1 MLEFAPNTNT
11 LEYQD
16 GAYLCNGTK
25 RVEAP
30 LNLETLEE
38 AVRQCPKLQVVS
50 LYDAP
55 FGDQCFPLLAQIPRL
70 NMLALLRGRQIT
82 GHGLELLKDL
92 PLKDLFLQRTALDDE
107 GLAQAA
113 RIGKLENLYI
123 AACRHVTPQGLL
135 AIAWRDKLRVSDTDN
150 QDEEG
155 LAGLFTETERK
166 AYEDAR
172 TYKTMKNRIPLDSPE
187 LQEPVRALQ
196 EFFHDM
202 TRWERMAEEKDKGNR
217 AGTPRRERTAG
228 EKDQGNRGDT
238 PRRERTAEEKDQSN
252 RGDTPRRERTAG
264 EKDQDVQADIDG
276 LFARRVSWTPR
287 PGWRPVHLFWKRGGT
302 YTNYRLVAGER
313 VTKSKFWIY
322 AEADIFY
329 YRYLMRLI
337 DGSWMIDNA
346 QWCQAGRWSF
356 CGL

>member
-1 MLEFAPNTNT
+1 MLEFAPNTNM

-38 AVRQCPKLQVVS
+38 AVRQCPKLQAVS

-70 NMLALLRGRQIT
+70 NMLALLRSRQIT

-187 LQEPVRALQ
+187 LQEPVHALQ

-202 TRWERMAEEKDKGNR
+202 TRWERMAEEKD
-217 AGTPRRERTAG
+217 
-228 EKDQGNRGDT
+228 QGN
-238 PRRERTAEEKDQSN
+238 
-252 RGDTPRRERTAG
+252 
-264 EKDQDVQADIDG
+264 QADIDG

-337 DGSWMIDNA
+337 DGNWMIDNA

>member
-1 MLEFAPNTNT
+1 MLEFAPNTNM

-55 FGDQCFPLLAQIPRL
+55 FGDQCFPLLAQIPKL
-70 NMLALLRGRQIT
+70 NMLALLRGREIN

-202 TRWERMAEEKDKGNR
+202 TRWERMAEEKD
-217 AGTPRRERTAG
+217 
-228 EKDQGNRGDT
+228 QGN
-238 PRRERTAEEKDQSN
+238 
-252 RGDTPRRERTAG
+252 
-264 EKDQDVQADIDG
+264 QADIDV

-287 PGWRPVHLFWKRGGT
+287 PGWRPVNLFWKRGGT

>member
-1 MLEFAPNTNT
+1 MLEFAPNTNM

-38 AVRQCPKLQVVS
+38 AVRQCPKLQAVS

-55 FGDQCFPLLAQIPRL
+55 FGDQCFPLLAQISKL
-70 NMLALLRGRQIT
+70 NMLALLRGREIT

-92 PLKDLFLQRTALDDE
+92 PLKVLFLQRTALDDE

-113 RIGKLENLYI
+113 RIEKLENLYI
-123 AACRHVTPQGLL
+123 AACHHVTPQGLL
-135 AIAWRDKLRVSDTDN
+135 AIAWRDKLRVSDTDR

-172 TYKTMKNRIPLDSPE
+172 AYKTMKNRIPLDSPE

-202 TRWERMAEEKDKGNR
+202 TRWERTAEER
-217 AGTPRRERTAG
+217 
-228 EKDQGNRGDT
+228 DQGNRGDT
-238 PRRERTAEEKDQSN
+238 PRREQ
-252 RGDTPRRERTAG
+252 TAG
-264 EKDQDVQADIDG
+264 ESQGVQADIDG
-276 LFARRVSWTPR
+276 LFARRVSWMPR

>member
-1 MLEFAPNTNT
+1 MLEFAPNTNM

-38 AVRQCPKLQVVS
+38 AVRQCPKLQAVS

-70 NMLALLRGRQIT
+70 NMLALLRSRQIT

-187 LQEPVRALQ
+187 LQEPVHALQ

-202 TRWERMAEEKDKGNR
+202 TRWERTAEER
-217 AGTPRRERTAG
+217 
-228 EKDQGNRGDT
+228 DQGNRGDT
-238 PRRERTAEEKDQSN
+238 PRREQ
-252 RGDTPRRERTAG
+252 TAG
-264 EKDQDVQADIDG
+264 ESQGVQADIDG

-287 PGWRPVHLFWKRGGT
+287 PGWRPVNLFWKRGGT

>member
-1 MLEFAPNTNT
+1 MLEFAPNTNM

-38 AVRQCPKLQVVS
+38 AVRQCPKLQAVS

-55 FGDQCFPLLAQIPRL
+55 FGDRCFPLLAQIPRL
-70 NMLALLRGRQIT
+70 NMLALLRSRQIT

-196 EFFHDM
+196 EFFHDI
-202 TRWERMAEEKDKGNR
+202 TRWERTAE
-217 AGTPRRERTAG
+217 

-252 RGDTPRRERTAG
+252 RGDTPRREQTAG
-264 EKDQDVQADIDG
+264 ESQGVQADIDV

-287 PGWRPVHLFWKRGGT
+287 PGWRPVNLFWKRGGT

>member
-1 MLEFAPNTNT
+1 MLEFAPNTNM

-38 AVRQCPKLQVVS
+38 AVRQCPKLQAVS

-55 FGDQCFPLLAQIPRL
+55 FGDQCFPLLAQIPKL
-70 NMLALLRGRQIT
+70 NMLALLRGREIT
-82 GHGLELLKDL
+82 GHGLELLKDF

-172 TYKTMKNRIPLDSPE
+172 AYKAMKNRIPLDSPE

-202 TRWERMAEEKDKGNR
+202 TRWERMAEEKD
-217 AGTPRRERTAG
+217 
-228 EKDQGNRGDT
+228 QGN
-238 PRRERTAEEKDQSN
+238 
-252 RGDTPRRERTAG
+252 
-264 EKDQDVQADIDG
+264 QADIDV

-287 PGWRPVHLFWKRGGT
+287 PGWRPVNLFWKRGGT

-322 AEADIFY
+322 TEADIFY

-337 DGSWMIDNA
+337 DGNWMIDNA

>member
-1 MLEFAPNTNT
+1 MLEFAPNTNM

-38 AVRQCPKLQVVS
+38 AVRQCPKLQAVS

-70 NMLALLRGRQIT
+70 NMLALLRSRQIT

-123 AACRHVTPQGLL
+123 AACHHVTSQGLL

-187 LQEPVRALQ
+187 LQEPVHALQ

-202 TRWERMAEEKDKGNR
+202 TRWERMAEEKD
-217 AGTPRRERTAG
+217 
-228 EKDQGNRGDT
+228 QGN
-238 PRRERTAEEKDQSN
+238 
-252 RGDTPRRERTAG
+252 
-264 EKDQDVQADIDG
+264 QADIDV

-287 PGWRPVHLFWKRGGT
+287 PGWRPVNLFWKRGGT

>member
-1 MLEFAPNTNT
+1 MLEFAPNTNM
-11 LEYQD
+11 LEYRD

-55 FGDQCFPLLAQIPRL
+55 FGDRCFPLLAQIPRL
-70 NMLALLRGRQIT
+70 NMLALLRGREIT

-92 PLKDLFLQRTALDDE
+92 PLKVLFLQRTALDDE

-113 RIGKLENLYI
+113 RIEKLENLYI
-123 AACRHVTPQGLL
+123 AACHHVTPQGLL
-135 AIAWRDKLRVSDTDN
+135 AIAWRDRLRVSDTDN

-172 TYKTMKNRIPLDSPE
+172 AYKAMKNRIPLDSPE

-202 TRWERMAEEKDKGNR
+202 TRWERMAEEKD
-217 AGTPRRERTAG
+217 
-228 EKDQGNRGDT
+228 QGN
-238 PRRERTAEEKDQSN
+238 
-252 RGDTPRRERTAG
+252 
-264 EKDQDVQADIDG
+264 QADIDV

-287 PGWRPVHLFWKRGGT
+287 PGWRPVNLFWKRGGT

-322 AEADIFY
+322 TEADIFY

>member
-38 AVRQCPKLQVVS
+38 AVRQCPKLQAVS

-202 TRWERMAEEKDKGNR
+202 TRWERTAEEKDQGNR
-217 AGTPRRERTAG
+217 GDTTRRERTAG
-228 EKDQGNRGDT
+228 EKGQGNRGDT
-238 PRRERTAEEKDQSN
+238 PRREQ
-252 RGDTPRRERTAG
+252 TAG
-264 EKDQDVQADIDG
+264 ESQGVQADIDG

>member
-1 MLEFAPNTNT
+1 MILEFAPNTYL
-11 LEYQD
+11 LEYQN

-30 LNLETLEE
+30 LNLETLEQ
-38 AVRQCPKLQVVS
+38 AVRQCPRIQSVS
-50 LYDAP
+50 LDSVP
-55 FGDQCFPLLAQIPRL
+55 FDDRCFPVLAQIPKL
-70 NMLALLRGRQIT
+70 NMLALMRGRQIT

-113 RIGKLENLYI
+113 QIRKLENIYI
-123 AACRHVTPQGLL
+123 AACHHVTPEGLL
-135 AIAWRDKLRVSDTDN
+135 AIFWRDKLRVSDTDN

-187 LQEPVRALQ
+187 LQEPVHALQ

-202 TRWERMAEEKDKGNR
+202 TRWERMAEEKD
-217 AGTPRRERTAG
+217 
-228 EKDQGNRGDT
+228 QGN
-238 PRRERTAEEKDQSN
+238 
-252 RGDTPRRERTAG
+252 
-264 EKDQDVQADIDG
+264 QADIDV

-287 PGWRPVHLFWKRGGT
+287 PGWRPVNLFWKRGGT

>member
-1 MLEFAPNTNT
+1 MLEFAPNTNM
-11 LEYQD
+11 LEYRD

-38 AVRQCPKLQVVS
+38 AVRQCPKLQAVS

-55 FGDQCFPLLAQIPRL
+55 FGDRCFPLLAQIPRL
-70 NMLALLRGRQIT
+70 NMLALLRGREIT

-92 PLKDLFLQRTALDDE
+92 PLKVLFLQRTALDDE

-113 RIGKLENLYI
+113 RIEKLENLYI
-123 AACRHVTPQGLL
+123 AACHHVTPQGLL
-135 AIAWRDKLRVSDTDN
+135 AIAWRDKLRVSDTDR

-202 TRWERMAEEKDKGNR
+202 TRWER
-217 AGTPRRERTAG
+217 
-228 EKDQGNRGDT
+228 
-238 PRRERTAEEKDQSN
+238 TAEEKDQSN
-252 RGDTPRRERTAG
+252 RGDTPRREQTAG
-264 EKDQDVQADIDG
+264 ESQGVQADIDG

-287 PGWRPVHLFWKRGGT
+287 PGWRPVNLFWKRGGT

>member
-1 MLEFAPNTNT
+1 MLEFAPNTNM

-38 AVRQCPKLQVVS
+38 AVRQCPKLQAVS

-55 FGDQCFPLLAQIPRL
+55 FGDQCFPLLAQIPKL
-70 NMLALLRGRQIT
+70 NMLALLRGREIN

-187 LQEPVRALQ
+187 LQEPVHALQ

-202 TRWERMAEEKDKGNR
+202 TRWERMAEEKD
-217 AGTPRRERTAG
+217 
-228 EKDQGNRGDT
+228 QGN
-238 PRRERTAEEKDQSN
+238 
-252 RGDTPRRERTAG
+252 
-264 EKDQDVQADIDG
+264 QADIDV

-287 PGWRPVHLFWKRGGT
+287 PGWRPVNLFWKRGGT

>member
-1 MLEFAPNTNT
+1 MLEFAPNTNM

-38 AVRQCPKLQVVS
+38 AVRQCPKLQAVS

-55 FGDQCFPLLAQIPRL
+55 FGDQCFPLLAQIPKL
-70 NMLALLRGRQIT
+70 NMLALLRGREIT

-172 TYKTMKNRIPLDSPE
+172 TYKTMKNKIPLDSPE
-187 LQEPVRALQ
+187 LQEPVHALQ

-202 TRWERMAEEKDKGNR
+202 TRWERMAEEKD
-217 AGTPRRERTAG
+217 
-228 EKDQGNRGDT
+228 QGN
-238 PRRERTAEEKDQSN
+238 
-252 RGDTPRRERTAG
+252 
-264 EKDQDVQADIDG
+264 QADIDV

-287 PGWRPVHLFWKRGGT
+287 PGWRPVNLFWKRGGT

-337 DGSWMIDNA
+337 DGNWMIDNA

>member
-1 MLEFAPNTNT
+1 MLEFAPNTDM

-55 FGDQCFPLLAQIPRL
+55 FGDRCFPLLAQIPRL
-70 NMLALLRGRQIT
+70 NMLALLRGREIT

-113 RIGKLENLYI
+113 RIEKLENLYI
-123 AACRHVTPQGLL
+123 AACHHVTPQGLL
-135 AIAWRDKLRVSDTDN
+135 AIAWRDKLRVSDTDS

-172 TYKTMKNRIPLDSPE
+172 AYKTMKNRIPLDSPE

-196 EFFHDM
+196 EFFYDM
-202 TRWERMAEEKDKGNR
+202 TRWERMAEEKDQDNR
-217 AGTPRRERTAG
+217 TGLTRRERTAG
-228 EKDQGNRGDT
+228 EGQG
-238 PRRERTAEEKDQSN
+238 
-252 RGDTPRRERTAG
+252 
-264 EKDQDVQADIDG
+264 VQADIDG

-287 PGWRPVHLFWKRGGT
+287 PGWRPVDLFWKRGGT
-302 YTNYRLVAGER
+302 YTNYRLVTGER

-337 DGSWMIDNA
+337 DGNWMIDNA

>member
-1 MLEFAPNTNT
+1 MLEFAPNTDM

-38 AVRQCPKLQVVS
+38 AVRQCPKLQAVS

-55 FGDQCFPLLAQIPRL
+55 FGDRCFPLLAQIPRL
-70 NMLALLRGRQIT
+70 NMLALLRGREIT

-187 LQEPVRALQ
+187 LQEPVHALQ

-202 TRWERMAEEKDKGNR
+202 TRWERMAEEKD
-217 AGTPRRERTAG
+217 
-228 EKDQGNRGDT
+228 QGN
-238 PRRERTAEEKDQSN
+238 
-252 RGDTPRRERTAG
+252 
-264 EKDQDVQADIDG
+264 QADIDV

-287 PGWRPVHLFWKRGGT
+287 PGWRPVNLFWKRGGT

>member
-1 MLEFAPNTNT
+1 MLEFAPNTNM

-38 AVRQCPKLQVVS
+38 AVRQCPKLQAVS

-55 FGDQCFPLLAQIPRL
+55 FGDQCFPLLAQIPKL
-70 NMLALLRGRQIT
+70 NMLALLRGREIT

-187 LQEPVRALQ
+187 MQEPVHALQ

-202 TRWERMAEEKDKGNR
+202 TRWERMAEEKD
-217 AGTPRRERTAG
+217 
-228 EKDQGNRGDT
+228 QGN
-238 PRRERTAEEKDQSN
+238 
-252 RGDTPRRERTAG
+252 
-264 EKDQDVQADIDG
+264 QADIDV

-287 PGWRPVHLFWKRGGT
+287 PGWRPVNLFWKRGGT

>member
-1 MLEFAPNTNT
+1 MLEFAPNTNM

-38 AVRQCPKLQVVS
+38 AVRQCPKLQAVS

-55 FGDQCFPLLAQIPRL
+55 FGDQCFPLLAQIPKL
-70 NMLALLRGRQIT
+70 NMLALLRGREIN

-172 TYKTMKNRIPLDSPE
+172 TYKTMKNKIPLDSPE
-187 LQEPVRALQ
+187 LQEPVHALQ

-202 TRWERMAEEKDKGNR
+202 TRWERMAEEKD
-217 AGTPRRERTAG
+217 
-228 EKDQGNRGDT
+228 QGN
-238 PRRERTAEEKDQSN
+238 
-252 RGDTPRRERTAG
+252 
-264 EKDQDVQADIDG
+264 QADIDV

-287 PGWRPVHLFWKRGGT
+287 PGWRPVNLFWKRGGT
-302 YTNYRLVAGER
+302 YTNYRLVAGEQ

>member
-1 MLEFAPNTNT
+1 MLEFAPNTNM

-38 AVRQCPKLQVVS
+38 AVRQCPKLQAVS

-70 NMLALLRGRQIT
+70 NMLALLRSRQIT

-187 LQEPVRALQ
+187 LQEPVHALQ

-202 TRWERMAEEKDKGNR
+202 TRWERTAE
-217 AGTPRRERTAG
+217 

-238 PRRERTAEEKDQSN
+238 PRREQ
-252 RGDTPRRERTAG
+252 TAG
-264 EKDQDVQADIDG
+264 ESQGVQADIDG

-287 PGWRPVHLFWKRGGT
+287 PGWRPVNLFWKRGGT

>member
-1 MLEFAPNTNT
+1 MLEFAPNTNM
-11 LEYQD
+11 LEYRD

-38 AVRQCPKLQVVS
+38 AVRQCPKLQAVS

-70 NMLALLRGRQIT
+70 NMLALLRGREIT

-187 LQEPVRALQ
+187 LQEPVHALQ

-202 TRWERMAEEKDKGNR
+202 TRWERMAEEKD
-217 AGTPRRERTAG
+217 
-228 EKDQGNRGDT
+228 QGN
-238 PRRERTAEEKDQSN
+238 
-252 RGDTPRRERTAG
+252 
-264 EKDQDVQADIDG
+264 QADIDV

-287 PGWRPVHLFWKRGGT
+287 PGWRPVNLFWKRGGT

>member
-1 MLEFAPNTNT
+1 MLEFAPNTDM

-38 AVRQCPKLQVVS
+38 AVRQCPKLQAVS

-55 FGDQCFPLLAQIPRL
+55 FGDQCFPLLAQIPKL
-70 NMLALLRGRQIT
+70 NMLALLRGREIT

-113 RIGKLENLYI
+113 RIEKLENLYI
-123 AACRHVTPQGLL
+123 AACHHVTPQGLL
-135 AIAWRDKLRVSDTDN
+135 AIAWRDKLRVSDTDS

-172 TYKTMKNRIPLDSPE
+172 AYKTMKNRIPLDSPE

-202 TRWERMAEEKDKGNR
+202 TRWERMAEEKNQDNR
-217 AGTPRRERTAG
+217 MGTTRRERTAG
-228 EKDQGNRGDT
+228 EGQG
-238 PRRERTAEEKDQSN
+238 
-252 RGDTPRRERTAG
+252 
-264 EKDQDVQADIDG
+264 VQADIDG

-287 PGWRPVHLFWKRGGT
+287 PGWRPVDLFWKRGGT

-337 DGSWMIDNA
+337 DGNWMIDNA

>member
-1 MLEFAPNTNT
+1 MLEFAPNTNM

-38 AVRQCPKLQVVS
+38 AVRQCPKLQAVS

-55 FGDQCFPLLAQIPRL
+55 FGDQCFPLLAQIPKL
-70 NMLALLRGRQIT
+70 NMLALLRGREIT

-113 RIGKLENLYI
+113 RIEKLENLYI
-123 AACRHVTPQGLL
+123 AACHHVTPQGLL

-155 LAGLFTETERK
+155 LAGLFTEAERK

-172 TYKTMKNRIPLDSPE
+172 AYKTMKNKIPLDSPE

-202 TRWERMAEEKDKGNR
+202 TRWERMAEEKDQDNR
-217 AGTPRRERTAG
+217 TGPTRRERTAG
-228 EKDQGNRGDT
+228 EGQG
-238 PRRERTAEEKDQSN
+238 
-252 RGDTPRRERTAG
+252 
-264 EKDQDVQADIDG
+264 VQADIDG

-287 PGWRPVHLFWKRGGT
+287 PGWRPVDLFWKRGGT

-337 DGSWMIDNA
+337 DGNWMIDNA

>member
-1 MLEFAPNTNT
+1 MLEFAPNTNM

-38 AVRQCPKLQVVS
+38 AVRQCPKLQAVS

-55 FGDQCFPLLAQIPRL
+55 FGDRCFPLLAQIPKL
-70 NMLALLRGRQIT
+70 NMLALLRGREIN

-113 RIGKLENLYI
+113 RIEKLENLYI
-123 AACRHVTPQGLL
+123 AACHHVTPQGLL

-187 LQEPVRALQ
+187 LQEPVHALQ

-202 TRWERMAEEKDKGNR
+202 TRWERMAEEKD
-217 AGTPRRERTAG
+217 
-228 EKDQGNRGDT
+228 QGN
-238 PRRERTAEEKDQSN
+238 
-252 RGDTPRRERTAG
+252 
-264 EKDQDVQADIDG
+264 QADIDV

-287 PGWRPVHLFWKRGGT
+287 PGWRPVNLFWKRGGT

>member
-1 MLEFAPNTNT
+1 MLEFAPNTNM

-38 AVRQCPKLQVVS
+38 AVRQCPKLQAVS

-55 FGDQCFPLLAQIPRL
+55 FGDQCFPLLAQIPKL
-70 NMLALLRGRQIT
+70 NMLALLRGREIN

-123 AACRHVTPQGLL
+123 AACHHVTPQGLL

-172 TYKTMKNRIPLDSPE
+172 TYKTMKNKIPLDSPE

-202 TRWERMAEEKDKGNR
+202 TRWERMAEEKDQDNR
-217 AGTPRRERTAG
+217 TGTTRRERTAG
-228 EKDQGNRGDT
+228 ESQG
-238 PRRERTAEEKDQSN
+238 
-252 RGDTPRRERTAG
+252 
-264 EKDQDVQADIDG
+264 VQADIDG